1 MQAQQFQEEQKAKH
15 KKELESQATE
25 KLSSKINETHVK
37 VQKSVD
43 FLDTSKCIMEENKSN
58 IQEAHEKIDVLTR
71 MLKDK
76 IVHMKEEQK

>member
-1 MQAQQFQEEQKAKH
+1 
-15 KKELESQATE
+15 
-25 KLSSKINETHVK
+25 
-37 VQKSVD
+37 
-43 FLDTSKCIMEENKSN
+43 MEENKSN